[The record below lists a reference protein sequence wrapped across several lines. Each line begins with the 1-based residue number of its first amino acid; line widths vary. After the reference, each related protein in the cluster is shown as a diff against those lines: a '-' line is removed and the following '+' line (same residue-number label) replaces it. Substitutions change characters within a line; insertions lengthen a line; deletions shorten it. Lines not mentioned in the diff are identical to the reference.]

1 MTTQVR
7 SQSRGLRMSLLALTA
22 SASVV
27 GGMFVSVAPAYSV
40 DGIGD
45 GAAQCVSAS
54 AEGASII
61 ASSVVA
67 SGSQLHVEG
76 AGWGPS
82 SDDTLGFV
90 IVTLDDGHEQR
101 PDDVALPSW
110 APVSVARNKAAW
122 SVAKVDADGAFSVDL
137 DLPASWTA
145 GSSHQ
150 VMIGDGVTG
159 NYVQIEVT
167 VVESSAEAHSC
178 ALDPT
183 EPSTADVVEPI
194 VDDTAAPTS
203 DPAPDNAHAN
213 APADPFDPAGDDT
226 ASTSHG
232 ETTASAS
239 ASRAPVVDQ
248 TQASAASRAD
258 GASTSVSSP
267 SSSSTPSSASGTSSA
282 QDSRS
287 SSGGA
292 GTGTDPT
299 PEPST
304 SSEQQSV
311 SASQIGPKAHSEQ
324 QASNQA
330 AREQESRLNGWIL
343 AGGGLLALLGA
354 IVTVSIVR
362 RSHGLLR

>member
-1 MTTQVR
+1 MTTQVC
-7 SQSRGLRMSLLALTA
+7 SQSRGLRMSLLALTT
-22 SASVV
+22 SACVV
-27 GGMFVSVAPAYSV
+27 GGMFVSVSPAYSV

-45 GAAQCVSAS
+45 GVAQCVTAS
-54 AEGASII
+54 EEGASII

-67 SGSQLHVEG
+67 SGSPLHVEG

-90 IVTLDDGHEQR
+90 IVTLDDGQEKR
-101 PDDVALPSW
+101 PDDIALPSW
-110 APVSVARNKAAW
+110 APVSVTRNKAAW
-122 SVAKVDADGAFSVDL
+122 SVAKVDADGAFSIDL
-137 DLPASWTA
+137 DLPTAWVA

-159 NYVQIEVT
+159 NYVQVEVK
-167 VVESSAEAHSC
+167 VVESSAEAPSC
-178 ALDPT
+178 SLDPT
-183 EPSTADVVEPI
+183 QPATSDVVEPST
-194 VDDTAAPTS
+194 DDTAAPT
-203 DPAPDNAHAN
+203 PDDAAAN

-226 ASTSHG
+226 GSTTNG
-232 ETTASAS
+232 ETTASA
-239 ASRAPVVDQ
+239 P
-248 TQASAASRAD
+248 
-258 GASTSVSSP
+258 
-267 SSSSTPSSASGTSSA
+267 SSSTPVGAQTQTSTASRTDDATSPASSPAPSSAPSSAGGASSA
-282 QDSRS
+282 QASTS

-292 GTGTDPT
+292 ATGADPT

>member
-45 GAAQCVSAS
+45 GAAQCVTAS
-54 AEGASII
+54 EEGASII

-90 IVTLDDGHEQR
+90 IVTLDDGQERR
-101 PDDVALPSW
+101 PDDVVLPSW

-137 DLPASWTA
+137 DLPASWTV

-167 VVESSAEAHSC
+167 VVESSAEAPSC
-178 ALDPT
+178 SLDPT
-183 EPSTADVVEPI
+183 QSATADVVEPSA
-194 VDDTAAPTS
+194 DATAAPT
-203 DPAPDNAHAN
+203 PDDAAVN

-226 ASTSHG
+226 GSTTNG

-239 ASRAPVVDQ
+239 SSSTPVGAQTQTSTASRVGDA
-248 TQASAASRAD
+248 TSSA
-258 GASTSVSSP
+258 SSP
-267 SSSSTPSSASGTSSA
+267 APSSTPSSAGGASSVQA
-282 QDSRS
+282 STS

-292 GTGTDPT
+292 ATGADPT

-311 SASQIGPKAHSEQ
+311 SASQIGPKAHSDQ

-362 RSHGLLR
+362 RPHGLLR

>member
-45 GAAQCVSAS
+45 GAAQCVTAS
-54 AEGASII
+54 EEGASII

-90 IVTLDDGHEQR
+90 IVTLDDGQERR
-101 PDDVALPSW
+101 PDDVVLPSW

-137 DLPASWTA
+137 DLPASWTV

-167 VVESSAEAHSC
+167 VVESSAEAPSC
-178 ALDPT
+178 SLDPT
-183 EPSTADVVEPI
+183 QSATADVVEPST
-194 VDDTAAPTS
+194 DDTAAPT
-203 DPAPDNAHAN
+203 PDDAAVN

-226 ASTSHG
+226 GSTTNG

-239 ASRAPVVDQ
+239 SSIAPVGAQTQTSTASRVGDA
-248 TQASAASRAD
+248 TSSA
-258 GASTSVSSP
+258 SSP
-267 SSSSTPSSASGTSSA
+267 APSSTPSSAGGASSA
-282 QDSRS
+282 QASTS

-292 GTGTDPT
+292 ATGTDPT

-362 RSHGLLR
+362 RPHGLLR

>member
-1 MTTQVR
+1 MTTQMR
-7 SQSRGLRMSLLALTA
+7 SHGRGLRMPLLALTA
-22 SASVV
+22 SACVV
-27 GGMFVSVAPAYSV
+27 GGMFVSVSPAYSV

-45 GAAQCVSAS
+45 GVAQCVTAS
-54 AEGASII
+54 EEGASII

-67 SGSQLHVEG
+67 RGAQLHVEG

-90 IVTLDDGHEQR
+90 IVTLDDGREQR

-110 APVSVARNKAAW
+110 VPVSVTRNKAAW

-137 DLPASWTA
+137 DLPTAWAA

-159 NYVQIEVT
+159 NYVQVEVT
-167 VVESSAEAHSC
+167 VVESSAEVHSC

-183 EPSTADVVEPI
+183 EPSTADVIEPSA
-194 VDDTAAPTS
+194 DDTAAPT
-203 DPAPDNAHAN
+203 PDDAAAN

-226 ASTSHG
+226 GSTTNG

-239 ASRAPVVDQ
+239 SSIAPVGAQ
-248 TQASAASRAD
+248 TQTSAASRTDDA
-258 GASTSVSSP
+258 TSSASSP
-267 SSSSTPSSASGTSSA
+267 APSSTPSSAGGTSSA
-282 QDSRS
+282 QASTS

-292 GTGTDPT
+292 ATGADPT

-362 RSHGLLR
+362 RPHGLLR

>member
-1 MTTQVR
+1 MTTQAR
-7 SQSRGLRMSLLALTA
+7 SQSRGLRMPLLALTA
-22 SASVV
+22 SACVV
-27 GGMFVSVAPAYSV
+27 GGMFVSVSPAYSV

-45 GAAQCVSAS
+45 GAAQCVTAS
-54 AEGASII
+54 EEGASII

-67 SGSQLHVEG
+67 SGSQLRVEG

-90 IVTLDDGHEQR
+90 IVTLDDGQEQR

-110 APVSVARNKAAW
+110 APVSVTRNKAAW
-122 SVAKVDADGAFSVDL
+122 SVAKVDADGAFSTDIE
-137 DLPASWTA
+137 LPSSWA
-145 GSSHQ
+145 VGSSHQ

-167 VVESSAEAHSC
+167 VGESSGEARSC
-178 ALDPT
+178 SLNPT
-183 EPSTADVVEPI
+183 EPATADVVEPSA
-194 VDDTAAPTS
+194 DDTATPT
-203 DPAPDNAHAN
+203 PDDAAAN
-213 APADPFDPAGDDT
+213 APADPFDPVGDDAAAT
-226 ASTSHG
+226 TNG

-239 ASRAPVVDQ
+239 SSSTPVATQRQ
-248 TQASAASRAD
+248 TSVTSPTEEAASSA
-258 GASTSVSSP
+258 SSP
-267 SSSSTPSSASGTSSA
+267 SPSSTPSSAGGTSSA
-282 QDSRS
+282 QASAS

-292 GTGTDPT
+292 ATGADPT

>member
-1 MTTQVR
+1 MTTQVC
-7 SQSRGLRMSLLALTA
+7 SQSRGLRMSLLALTT
-22 SASVV
+22 SACVV
-27 GGMFVSVAPAYSV
+27 GGMFVSVSPAYSV

-45 GAAQCVSAS
+45 GVAQCVTAS
-54 AEGASII
+54 EEGASII

-90 IVTLDDGHEQR
+90 IVTLDDGQERR
-101 PDDVALPSW
+101 PDDVVLPSW

-137 DLPASWTA
+137 DLPASWTV

-167 VVESSAEAHSC
+167 VVESSAEAPSC
-178 ALDPT
+178 SLDPT
-183 EPSTADVVEPI
+183 QSATADVVEPST
-194 VDDTAAPTS
+194 DDTAAPT
-203 DPAPDNAHAN
+203 PDDAAVN

-226 ASTSHG
+226 GSTTNG

-239 ASRAPVVDQ
+239 SSIAPVGAQTQTSTASRVGDA
-248 TQASAASRAD
+248 TSSA
-258 GASTSVSSP
+258 SSP
-267 SSSSTPSSASGTSSA
+267 APSSTPSSAGGASSA
-282 QDSRS
+282 QASTS

-292 GTGTDPT
+292 ATGADPT

>member
-1 MTTQVR
+1 MTTHVC
-7 SQSRGLRMSLLALTA
+7 SQSRGLRMSMLALTA
-22 SASVV
+22 SACVV
-27 GGMFVSVAPAYSV
+27 GGMFVPVSPAYSV
-40 DGIGD
+40 DGVDD
-45 GAAQCVSAS
+45 GVAQCVTAS
-54 AEGASII
+54 EEGASII

-90 IVTLDDGHEQR
+90 IVTLDDGQEQR

-110 APVSVARNKAAW
+110 APVSVTRNKAAW
-122 SVAKVDADGAFSVDL
+122 SVAKVDADGAFSIDL
-137 DLPASWTA
+137 DLPTSWAA

-159 NYVQIEVT
+159 NYVQVEVT
-167 VVESSAEAHSC
+167 VVESAAEARSC
-178 ALDPT
+178 SLNPT
-183 EPSTADVVEPI
+183 EPATADVVEPSG
-194 VDDTAAPTS
+194 DDTVA
-203 DPAPDNAHAN
+203 PAPDPATDNAAAD
-213 APADPFDPAGDDT
+213 APADPFGPAGEDAASTTNGET
-226 ASTSHG
+226 ASSTS
-232 ETTASAS
+232 SS
-239 ASRAPVVDQ
+239 IAPVVAQ
-248 TQASAASRAD
+248 TQTSAP
-258 GASTSVSSP
+258 SP
-267 SSSSTPSSASGTSSA
+267 SPSSTPSSAGGASSGRAST
-282 QDSRS
+282 S

-292 GTGTDPT
+292 ATGGDPT

-324 QASNQA
+324 QASTQA

>member
-27 GGMFVSVAPAYSV
+27 GGMFVSVAPAYSA

-45 GAAQCVSAS
+45 GAAQCVTAS
-54 AEGASII
+54 EEGASII

-101 PDDVALPSW
+101 PDDIALPSW
-110 APVSVARNKAAW
+110 APVSVTRNKAAW
-122 SVAKVDADGAFSVDL
+122 SVAKVDADGAFSIDL
-137 DLPASWTA
+137 DLPAAWVA

-159 NYVQIEVT
+159 NYVQVEVK
-167 VVESSAEAHSC
+167 VVESSAEAPSC
-178 ALDPT
+178 SLDPT
-183 EPSTADVVEPI
+183 QSATADVVEPSA
-194 VDDTAAPTS
+194 DDTAAPT
-203 DPAPDNAHAN
+203 PDDAAVN

-226 ASTSHG
+226 GSTTNG

-239 ASRAPVVDQ
+239 SSIAPVGAQTQTSTASRVGDA
-248 TQASAASRAD
+248 TSSA
-258 GASTSVSSP
+258 SSP
-267 SSSSTPSSASGTSSA
+267 SPSSTPSSAGGASSA
-282 QDSRS
+282 QASTS

-292 GTGTDPT
+292 ATGADPT

-311 SASQIGPKAHSEQ
+311 SASQIGPKAHSDQ

-362 RSHGLLR
+362 RPHGLLR

>member
-1 MTTQVR
+1 
-7 SQSRGLRMSLLALTA
+7 MSLLALTT
-22 SASVV
+22 SACVV
-27 GGMFVSVAPAYSV
+27 GGMFVSVSPAYSV

-45 GAAQCVSAS
+45 GVAQCVTAS
-54 AEGASII
+54 EEGASII

-90 IVTLDDGHEQR
+90 IVTLDDGQEQR
-101 PDDVALPSW
+101 PDDIALPSW
-110 APVSVARNKAAW
+110 APVSVTRNKAAW
-122 SVAKVDADGAFSVDL
+122 SVAKVDADGAFSIDL
-137 DLPASWTA
+137 DLPTAWVA

-159 NYVQIEVT
+159 NYVQVEVK
-167 VVESSAEAHSC
+167 VVESSAEAPSC
-178 ALDPT
+178 SLDPT
-183 EPSTADVVEPI
+183 QSATADVVEPSA
-194 VDDTAAPTS
+194 DDTAAPT
-203 DPAPDNAHAN
+203 PDDAAVN

-226 ASTSHG
+226 GSTTNG

-239 ASRAPVVDQ
+239 SSIAPVGAQTQTSTASRVGDA
-248 TQASAASRAD
+248 TSSA
-258 GASTSVSSP
+258 SSP
-267 SSSSTPSSASGTSSA
+267 SPSSTPSSAGGASSA
-282 QDSRS
+282 QASTS

-292 GTGTDPT
+292 ATGADPT

-311 SASQIGPKAHSEQ
+311 SASQIGPKAHSDQ

-362 RSHGLLR
+362 RPHGLLR

>member
-1 MTTQVR
+1 MTTQVG
-7 SQSRGLRMSLLALTA
+7 SQSRGLRVSLLALTT
-22 SASVV
+22 SACVV
-27 GGMFVSVAPAYSV
+27 GGMFVSVSPAYSV

-45 GAAQCVSAS
+45 GVAQCVTAS
-54 AEGASII
+54 EEGASII

-76 AGWGPS
+76 VGWGPS

-90 IVTLDDGHEQR
+90 IVTLDDGQEKR
-101 PDDVALPSW
+101 PDDIALPSW
-110 APVSVARNKAAW
+110 APVSVTRNKAAW

-137 DLPASWTA
+137 DLPTAWVA

-159 NYVQIEVT
+159 NYVQVEVK
-167 VVESSAEAHSC
+167 VVESSAEAPSC
-178 ALDPT
+178 SLDPT
-183 EPSTADVVEPI
+183 RPATSDVVEPST
-194 VDDTAAPTS
+194 DDTAAPT
-203 DPAPDNAHAN
+203 PDDAAAN

-226 ASTSHG
+226 GSTTNG
-232 ETTASAS
+232 ETTASAPS
-239 ASRAPVVDQ
+239 SSTPVGAQTQTSTASRTDDA
-248 TQASAASRAD
+248 
-258 GASTSVSSP
+258 TSPASSP
-267 SSSSTPSSASGTSSA
+267 APSSTPSSAGGASSA
-282 QDSRS
+282 QASTS

-292 GTGTDPT
+292 ATGADPT

>member
-45 GAAQCVSAS
+45 GAAQCVTAS
-54 AEGASII
+54 EEGASII

-90 IVTLDDGHEQR
+90 IVTLDDGQERR
-101 PDDVALPSW
+101 PDDVVLPSW
-110 APVSVARNKAAW
+110 APLSVARNKAAW

-137 DLPASWTA
+137 DLPASWTV

-167 VVESSAEAHSC
+167 VVESSAEAPSC
-178 ALDPT
+178 SLDPT
-183 EPSTADVVEPI
+183 QSATADVVEPST
-194 VDDTAAPTS
+194 DDTAAPT
-203 DPAPDNAHAN
+203 PDDAAVN

-226 ASTSHG
+226 GSTTNG
-232 ETTASAS
+232 ETTASAPS
-239 ASRAPVVDQ
+239 SSTPVGAQTQTSTASRTDDA
-248 TQASAASRAD
+248 
-258 GASTSVSSP
+258 TSPASSP
-267 SSSSTPSSASGTSSA
+267 APSSTPSSAGGASSA
-282 QDSRS
+282 QASTS

-292 GTGTDPT
+292 ATGADPT

>member
-22 SASVV
+22 SACVV
-27 GGMFVSVAPAYSV
+27 GGMFVSVSPAYSV

-45 GAAQCVSAS
+45 GVAQCVTAS
-54 AEGASII
+54 EEGASII

-90 IVTLDDGHEQR
+90 IVTLDDGQERR
-101 PDDVALPSW
+101 PDDVVLPSW
-110 APVSVARNKAAW
+110 APVSVTRNKAAW
-122 SVAKVDADGAFSVDL
+122 SVAKVDADGAFSIDL
-137 DLPASWTA
+137 DLPTAWVA

-159 NYVQIEVT
+159 NYVQVEVKI
-167 VVESSAEAHSC
+167 VESSAEAPSC
-178 ALDPT
+178 SLDPT
-183 EPSTADVVEPI
+183 QPATADVVEPSA
-194 VDDTAAPTS
+194 DDTAAPT
-203 DPAPDNAHAN
+203 PDDAAAH

-226 ASTSHG
+226 GSTTNG
-232 ETTASAS
+232 ETTASA
-239 ASRAPVVDQ
+239 
-248 TQASAASRAD
+248 
-258 GASTSVSSP
+258 P
-267 SSSSTPSSASGTSSA
+267 SSSTPVGAQTQTSTASRTNDATSPASSPAPLSTPSSAGGASSA
-282 QDSRS
+282 QASTS

-292 GTGTDPT
+292 ATGADPT

-330 AREQESRLNGWIL
+330 AREQELRLNGWIL

>member
-1 MTTQVR
+1 MTTHVC
-7 SQSRGLRMSLLALTA
+7 SQSRGLRMSMLALTA
-22 SASVV
+22 SACVV
-27 GGMFVSVAPAYSV
+27 GGMFVSVSPAYSV

-45 GAAQCVSAS
+45 GVAQCVTAS
-54 AEGASII
+54 EEGSSII

-90 IVTLDDGHEQR
+90 IVTLDDGQEQR

-110 APVSVARNKAAW
+110 APVSVTRNKAAW
-122 SVAKVDADGAFSVDL
+122 SVAKVDADGAFSIDL
-137 DLPASWTA
+137 DLPTSWAA

-159 NYVQIEVT
+159 NYVQVEVT
-167 VVESSAEAHSC
+167 VVESAVEARSC
-178 ALDPT
+178 SLNPT
-183 EPSTADVVEPI
+183 EPATADVVEPSGDGT
-194 VDDTAAPTS
+194 VAPT
-203 DPAPDNAHAN
+203 PDDAAAN
-213 APADPFDPAGDDT
+213 APADPFDPVGDDVAAT
-226 ASTSHG
+226 TNG
-232 ETTASAS
+232 ETTAAAS
-239 ASRAPVVDQ
+239 SSIVPVAAQ
-248 TQASAASRAD
+248 TQTSAPSRAD
-258 GASTSVSSP
+258 DAPSP
-267 SSSSTPSSASGTSSA
+267 SSTPSSAGGTSSA
-282 QDSRS
+282 RASTS

-292 GTGTDPT
+292 ATGGDPT

-362 RSHGLLR
+362 RSNGLLR

>member
-1 MTTQVR
+1 MTTQVC
-7 SQSRGLRMSLLALTA
+7 SQSRGLRMSLLALTT
-22 SASVV
+22 SACVV
-27 GGMFVSVAPAYSV
+27 GGMFVSVSPAYSV

-45 GAAQCVSAS
+45 GVAQCVTAS
-54 AEGASII
+54 EEGASII

-90 IVTLDDGHEQR
+90 IVTLDDGQEQR
-101 PDDVALPSW
+101 PDDIALPSW
-110 APVSVARNKAAW
+110 APVSVTRNKAAW
-122 SVAKVDADGAFSVDL
+122 SVAKVDADGAFSIDL
-137 DLPASWTA
+137 DLPTAWVA

-159 NYVQIEVT
+159 NYVQVEVKI
-167 VVESSAEAHSC
+167 VESSAEAPSC
-178 ALDPT
+178 SLDPT
-183 EPSTADVVEPI
+183 QSATADVVEPSA
-194 VDDTAAPTS
+194 DDTAAPT
-203 DPAPDNAHAN
+203 PDDAAAH
-213 APADPFDPAGDDT
+213 APADPFDPAGDD
-226 ASTSHG
+226 AGSTTNG
-232 ETTASAS
+232 ETTASAPS
-239 ASRAPVVDQ
+239 SSTPVGAQTQTSTASRTDDA
-248 TQASAASRAD
+248 
-258 GASTSVSSP
+258 TSPASSP
-267 SSSSTPSSASGTSSA
+267 APSSTPSSAGGASSA
-282 QDSRS
+282 QASTS

-292 GTGTDPT
+292 ATGADPT

>member
-45 GAAQCVSAS
+45 GAAQCVTAS
-54 AEGASII
+54 EEGASII

-90 IVTLDDGHEQR
+90 IVTLDDGQERR
-101 PDDVALPSW
+101 PDDVVLPSW
-110 APVSVARNKAAW
+110 APLSVARNKAAW

-137 DLPASWTA
+137 DLPASWTV

-159 NYVQIEVT
+159 NYVQVEVKI
-167 VVESSAEAHSC
+167 VESSAEAPSC
-178 ALDPT
+178 SLDPT
-183 EPSTADVVEPI
+183 QPATADVVEPSA
-194 VDDTAAPTS
+194 DDTAAPT
-203 DPAPDNAHAN
+203 PDDAAAH
-213 APADPFDPAGDDT
+213 APADPFDPADDDT
-226 ASTSHG
+226 GSTTNG
-232 ETTASAS
+232 ETTASAPS
-239 ASRAPVVDQ
+239 SSTPVGAQTQTSTASRTDDA
-248 TQASAASRAD
+248 
-258 GASTSVSSP
+258 TSPASSP
-267 SSSSTPSSASGTSSA
+267 APSSTPSSAGGASSA
-282 QDSRS
+282 QASTS

-292 GTGTDPT
+292 ATGADPT

-362 RSHGLLR
+362 RPHGLLR

>member
-45 GAAQCVSAS
+45 GAAQCVTAS
-54 AEGASII
+54 EEGASII

-90 IVTLDDGHEQR
+90 IVTLDDGQERR
-101 PDDVALPSW
+101 PDDVVLPSW

-137 DLPASWTA
+137 DLPASWTV

-167 VVESSAEAHSC
+167 VVESSAEAPSC
-178 ALDPT
+178 SLDPT
-183 EPSTADVVEPI
+183 QSATADVVEPST
-194 VDDTAAPTS
+194 DDTAAPT
-203 DPAPDNAHAN
+203 PDDAAVN

-226 ASTSHG
+226 GSTTNG

-239 ASRAPVVDQ
+239 SSIAPVGAQTQTSTASRVGDA
-248 TQASAASRAD
+248 TSSA
-258 GASTSVSSP
+258 SSP
-267 SSSSTPSSASGTSSA
+267 APSSTPSSAGGASSA
-282 QDSRS
+282 QASTS

-292 GTGTDPT
+292 ATGADPT

-311 SASQIGPKAHSEQ
+311 SASQIGPKAHSDQ

-362 RSHGLLR
+362 RPHGLLR

>member
-45 GAAQCVSAS
+45 GAAQCVTAS
-54 AEGASII
+54 EEGASII

-90 IVTLDDGHEQR
+90 IVTLDDGQERR
-101 PDDVALPSW
+101 PDDVVLPSW

-137 DLPASWTA
+137 DLPASWTV

-159 NYVQIEVT
+159 NYVQVEVK
-167 VVESSAEAHSC
+167 VVESSAEAPSC
-178 ALDPT
+178 SLDPT
-183 EPSTADVVEPI
+183 QSATADVVEPST
-194 VDDTAAPTS
+194 DDTAAPT
-203 DPAPDNAHAN
+203 PDDAAVN

-226 ASTSHG
+226 GSTTNG

-239 ASRAPVVDQ
+239 SSIAPVGAQTQTSTASRVGDA
-248 TQASAASRAD
+248 TSSA
-258 GASTSVSSP
+258 SSP
-267 SSSSTPSSASGTSSA
+267 APSSTPSSAGGASSA
-282 QDSRS
+282 QASTS

-292 GTGTDPT
+292 ATGTDPT

-343 AGGGLLALLGA
+343 AGGGLIALLGA

-362 RSHGLLR
+362 RPHGLLR

>member
-1 MTTQVR
+1 MTTQVC
-7 SQSRGLRMSLLALTA
+7 SQSRGLRMSLLALTT
-22 SASVV
+22 SACVV
-27 GGMFVSVAPAYSV
+27 GGMFVSVSPAYSV

-45 GAAQCVSAS
+45 GVAQCVTAS
-54 AEGASII
+54 EEGASII

-90 IVTLDDGHEQR
+90 IVTLDDGQEQR
-101 PDDVALPSW
+101 PDDIALPSW
-110 APVSVARNKAAW
+110 APVSVTRNKAAW
-122 SVAKVDADGAFSVDL
+122 SVAKVDADGAFSIDL
-137 DLPASWTA
+137 DLPTAWVA

-159 NYVQIEVT
+159 NYVQVEVKI
-167 VVESSAEAHSC
+167 VESSAEAPSC
-178 ALDPT
+178 SLDPT
-183 EPSTADVVEPI
+183 QPATADVVEPSA
-194 VDDTAAPTS
+194 DDTAAPT
-203 DPAPDNAHAN
+203 PDDAAAH
-213 APADPFDPAGDDT
+213 APADPFDPADDDT
-226 ASTSHG
+226 GSTTNG
-232 ETTASAS
+232 ETTASA
-239 ASRAPVVDQ
+239 P
-248 TQASAASRAD
+248 
-258 GASTSVSSP
+258 
-267 SSSSTPSSASGTSSA
+267 SSSTPVGAQTQTSTASRTDDATSPASSPAPSSAGGASSA
-282 QDSRS
+282 QASTS

-292 GTGTDPT
+292 ATGADPT

>member
-1 MTTQVR
+1 MTTQVC
-7 SQSRGLRMSLLALTA
+7 SQSRGLRVSLLALTTA
-22 SASVV
+22 ACVV
-27 GGMFVSVAPAYSV
+27 GGMFVSVSPAYSV

-45 GAAQCVSAS
+45 GVAQCVTAS
-54 AEGASII
+54 EEGASII

-67 SGSQLHVEG
+67 RGSQLHVEG

-90 IVTLDDGHEQR
+90 IVTLDDGREQR
-101 PDDVALPSW
+101 PDNVALPSW
-110 APVSVARNKAAW
+110 VPVSVTRNKAAW
-122 SVAKVDADGAFSVDL
+122 SVAKVDADGAFSIDL
-137 DLPASWTA
+137 DLPTAWAA
-145 GSSHQ
+145 GSTHQ

-159 NYVQIEVT
+159 NYVQVEVK

-183 EPSTADVVEPI
+183 EPSTADVIEPTA
-194 VDDTAAPTS
+194 DDTAAPTS
-203 DPAPDNAHAN
+203 DPATDNAAVN

-226 ASTSHG
+226 ASTTHG

-239 ASRAPVVDQ
+239 SSIAPVGAQTSTASRVGDA
-248 TQASAASRAD
+248 TSSASSP
-258 GASTSVSSP
+258 SPSSSP
-267 SSSSTPSSASGTSSA
+267 SSAGGTSSA
-282 QDSRS
+282 QGSRS

>member
-45 GAAQCVSAS
+45 GAAQCVTAS
-54 AEGASII
+54 EEGASII

-90 IVTLDDGHEQR
+90 IVTLDDGQERR
-101 PDDVALPSW
+101 PDDVVLPSW

-137 DLPASWTA
+137 DLPASWTV

-159 NYVQIEVT
+159 NYVQVEVK
-167 VVESSAEAHSC
+167 VVESSAEAPSC
-178 ALDPT
+178 SLDPT
-183 EPSTADVVEPI
+183 QSATADVVEPSA
-194 VDDTAAPTS
+194 DDTAAPT
-203 DPAPDNAHAN
+203 PDDAAVN

-226 ASTSHG
+226 GSTTNG

-239 ASRAPVVDQ
+239 SSIAPVGAQTQTSTASRVGDA
-248 TQASAASRAD
+248 TSSA
-258 GASTSVSSP
+258 SSP
-267 SSSSTPSSASGTSSA
+267 APSSTPSSAGGASSA
-282 QDSRS
+282 QASTS

-292 GTGTDPT
+292 ATGADPT

-311 SASQIGPKAHSEQ
+311 SASQIGPKAHSDQ

-362 RSHGLLR
+362 RPHGLLR

>member
-45 GAAQCVSAS
+45 GAAQCVTAS
-54 AEGASII
+54 EEGASII

-90 IVTLDDGHEQR
+90 IVTLDDGQERR
-101 PDDVALPSW
+101 PDDVVLPSW

-137 DLPASWTA
+137 DLPASWTV

-167 VVESSAEAHSC
+167 VVESSAEAPSC
-178 ALDPT
+178 SLDPT
-183 EPSTADVVEPI
+183 QSATADVVEPSA
-194 VDDTAAPTS
+194 DDTAAPT
-203 DPAPDNAHAN
+203 PDDAAVN

-226 ASTSHG
+226 GSTTNG

-239 ASRAPVVDQ
+239 SSIAPVGAQTQTSTASRVGDA
-248 TQASAASRAD
+248 TSSA
-258 GASTSVSSP
+258 SSP
-267 SSSSTPSSASGTSSA
+267 APSSTPSSAGGASSA
-282 QDSRS
+282 QASTS

-292 GTGTDPT
+292 ATGTDPT

-343 AGGGLLALLGA
+343 AGGGLIALLGA

-362 RSHGLLR
+362 RPHGLLR

>member
-1 MTTQVR
+1 
-7 SQSRGLRMSLLALTA
+7 MSLLALTT
-22 SASVV
+22 SACVV
-27 GGMFVSVAPAYSV
+27 GGMFVSVSPAYSV

-45 GAAQCVSAS
+45 GVAQCVTAS
-54 AEGASII
+54 EEGASII

-90 IVTLDDGHEQR
+90 IVTLDDGQEQR
-101 PDDVALPSW
+101 PDDIALPSW
-110 APVSVARNKAAW
+110 APVSVTRNKAAW
-122 SVAKVDADGAFSVDL
+122 SVAKVDADGAFSIDL
-137 DLPASWTA
+137 DLPTAWVA

-159 NYVQIEVT
+159 NYVQVEVKI
-167 VVESSAEAHSC
+167 VESSAEAPSC
-178 ALDPT
+178 SLDPT
-183 EPSTADVVEPI
+183 QPATADVVEPSA
-194 VDDTAAPTS
+194 DDTAAPT
-203 DPAPDNAHAN
+203 PDDAAAH

-226 ASTSHG
+226 GSTTNG

-239 ASRAPVVDQ
+239 SSIAPVGAQTQTSTASRVGDA
-248 TQASAASRAD
+248 TSSA
-258 GASTSVSSP
+258 SSP
-267 SSSSTPSSASGTSSA
+267 APSSTPSSAGGASSA
-282 QDSRS
+282 QASTS

-292 GTGTDPT
+292 ATGADPT

>member
-1 MTTQVR
+1 MTTQVC
-7 SQSRGLRMSLLALTA
+7 SQSRGLRVSLLALTT
-22 SASVV
+22 SACVV
-27 GGMFVSVAPAYSV
+27 GGMFVSVSPAYRV

-45 GAAQCVSAS
+45 GVAQCVTAS
-54 AEGASII
+54 EEGASII

-67 SGSQLHVEG
+67 SGSPLHVEG

-90 IVTLDDGHEQR
+90 IVTLDDGQEKR
-101 PDDVALPSW
+101 PDDIALPSW

-122 SVAKVDADGAFSVDL
+122 SVAKVDADGAFSIDL
-137 DLPASWTA
+137 DLPTAWVA

-159 NYVQIEVT
+159 NYVQVEVK
-167 VVESSAEAHSC
+167 VVESSAEAPSC
-178 ALDPT
+178 SLDPT
-183 EPSTADVVEPI
+183 QPATADVVEPSA
-194 VDDTAAPTS
+194 DDTAAPT
-203 DPAPDNAHAN
+203 PDDAAAN

-226 ASTSHG
+226 GSTTNG
-232 ETTASAS
+232 ETTASAPS
-239 ASRAPVVDQ
+239 SSTPVGAQTQTSTASRAGD
-248 TQASAASRAD
+248 A
-258 GASTSVSSP
+258 TSPASSP
-267 SSSSTPSSASGTSSA
+267 APSSTPSSAGGASSA
-282 QDSRS
+282 QASTS

-292 GTGTDPT
+292 ATGADPT

>member
-45 GAAQCVSAS
+45 GAAQCVTAS
-54 AEGASII
+54 EEGASII

-90 IVTLDDGHEQR
+90 IVTLDDGQERR
-101 PDDVALPSW
+101 PDDVVLPSW

-137 DLPASWTA
+137 DLPASWTV

-167 VVESSAEAHSC
+167 VVESSAEAPSC
-178 ALDPT
+178 SLDPT
-183 EPSTADVVEPI
+183 QSATADVVEPST
-194 VDDTAAPTS
+194 DDTAAPT
-203 DPAPDNAHAN
+203 PDDAAVN

-226 ASTSHG
+226 GSTTNG

-239 ASRAPVVDQ
+239 SSIAPVGAQTQTSTASRVGDA
-248 TQASAASRAD
+248 TSSA
-258 GASTSVSSP
+258 SSP
-267 SSSSTPSSASGTSSA
+267 APSSTPSSAGGASSA
-282 QDSRS
+282 QASTS

-292 GTGTDPT
+292 ATGTDPT

-343 AGGGLLALLGA
+343 AGGGLIALLGA

-362 RSHGLLR
+362 RPHGLLR

>member
-45 GAAQCVSAS
+45 GAAQCVTAS
-54 AEGASII
+54 EEGASII

-90 IVTLDDGHEQR
+90 IVTLDDGQERR
-101 PDDVALPSW
+101 PDDVVLPSW
-110 APVSVARNKAAW
+110 APLSVARNKAAW

-137 DLPASWTA
+137 DLPASWTV

-167 VVESSAEAHSC
+167 VVESSAEAPSC
-178 ALDPT
+178 SLDPT
-183 EPSTADVVEPI
+183 QSATADVVEPST
-194 VDDTAAPTS
+194 DDTAAPT
-203 DPAPDNAHAN
+203 PDDAAVN

-226 ASTSHG
+226 GSTTNG

-239 ASRAPVVDQ
+239 SSIAPVGAQTQTSTASRVGDA
-248 TQASAASRAD
+248 TSSA
-258 GASTSVSSP
+258 SSP
-267 SSSSTPSSASGTSSA
+267 APSSTPSSAGGASSA
-282 QDSRS
+282 QASTS

-292 GTGTDPT
+292 ATGTDPT

-343 AGGGLLALLGA
+343 AGGGLIALLGA

-362 RSHGLLR
+362 RPHGLLR

>member
-45 GAAQCVSAS
+45 GAAQCVTAS
-54 AEGASII
+54 EEGASII

-90 IVTLDDGHEQR
+90 IVTLDDGQERR
-101 PDDVALPSW
+101 PDDVVLPSW

-137 DLPASWTA
+137 DLPASWTV

-167 VVESSAEAHSC
+167 VVESSAEAPSC
-178 ALDPT
+178 SLDPT
-183 EPSTADVVEPI
+183 QSATADVVEPST
-194 VDDTAAPTS
+194 DDTVAPT
-203 DPAPDNAHAN
+203 PDDAAVN

-226 ASTSHG
+226 GSTTNG

-239 ASRAPVVDQ
+239 SSIAPVGAQTQTSTASRVGDA
-248 TQASAASRAD
+248 TSSA
-258 GASTSVSSP
+258 SSP
-267 SSSSTPSSASGTSSA
+267 APSSTPSSAGGASSA
-282 QDSRS
+282 QASTS

-292 GTGTDPT
+292 ATGTDPT

-311 SASQIGPKAHSEQ
+311 SASQIGPKAHSDQ

-362 RSHGLLR
+362 RPHGLLR

>member
-1 MTTQVR
+1 MTTQVC
-7 SQSRGLRMSLLALTA
+7 SQSWGLRMSLLALTT
-22 SASVV
+22 SACVV
-27 GGMFVSVAPAYSV
+27 GGMFVAVSPAYSV

-45 GAAQCVSAS
+45 GVAQCVTAS
-54 AEGASII
+54 EEGASII

-67 SGSQLHVEG
+67 SGSPLHVEG

-90 IVTLDDGHEQR
+90 IVTLDDGQERR
-101 PDDVALPSW
+101 PDDIALPSW
-110 APVSVARNKAAW
+110 APVSVTRNKAAW

-137 DLPASWTA
+137 DLPTAWVA

-159 NYVQIEVT
+159 NYVQVEVK
-167 VVESSAEAHSC
+167 VVESSAEAPSC
-178 ALDPT
+178 SLDPT
-183 EPSTADVVEPI
+183 QPATADVVEPSA
-194 VDDTAAPTS
+194 DDTAAPT
-203 DPAPDNAHAN
+203 PDDAAAN

-226 ASTSHG
+226 GSTTNG
-232 ETTASAS
+232 ETTASAPS
-239 ASRAPVVDQ
+239 SSTPVGAQTQTSTASRAGD
-248 TQASAASRAD
+248 A
-258 GASTSVSSP
+258 TSPASSP
-267 SSSSTPSSASGTSSA
+267 APSSTPSSAGGASSA
-282 QDSRS
+282 QASTS

-292 GTGTDPT
+292 ATGADPT

>member
-1 MTTQVR
+1 
-7 SQSRGLRMSLLALTA
+7 MSLLALTT
-22 SASVV
+22 SACVV
-27 GGMFVSVAPAYSV
+27 GGMFVSVSPAYSV

-45 GAAQCVSAS
+45 GVAQCVTAS
-54 AEGASII
+54 EEGASII

-90 IVTLDDGHEQR
+90 IVTLDDGQEQR
-101 PDDVALPSW
+101 PDDIALPSW
-110 APVSVARNKAAW
+110 APVSVTRNKAAW
-122 SVAKVDADGAFSVDL
+122 SVAKVDADGAFSIDL
-137 DLPASWTA
+137 DLPTA
-145 GSSHQ
+145 WVARSSHQ

-159 NYVQIEVT
+159 NYVQVEVKI
-167 VVESSAEAHSC
+167 VESSAEAPSC
-178 ALDPT
+178 SLDPT
-183 EPSTADVVEPI
+183 QPATADVVEPSA
-194 VDDTAAPTS
+194 DDTAAPT
-203 DPAPDNAHAN
+203 PDDAAAH

-226 ASTSHG
+226 GSTTNG

-239 ASRAPVVDQ
+239 SSIAPVGAQTQTSTASRVGDA
-248 TQASAASRAD
+248 TSSA
-258 GASTSVSSP
+258 SSP
-267 SSSSTPSSASGTSSA
+267 SPSSTPSSAGGASSA
-282 QDSRS
+282 QASTS

-292 GTGTDPT
+292 ATGADPT

-311 SASQIGPKAHSEQ
+311 SASQIGPKAHSDQ

-362 RSHGLLR
+362 RPHGLLR

>member
-1 MTTQVR
+1 
-7 SQSRGLRMSLLALTA
+7 MSLLALTT
-22 SASVV
+22 SACVV
-27 GGMFVSVAPAYSV
+27 GGMFVSVSPAYSV

-45 GAAQCVSAS
+45 GVAQCVTAS
-54 AEGASII
+54 EEGASII

-90 IVTLDDGHEQR
+90 IVTLDDGQEQR
-101 PDDVALPSW
+101 PDDIALPSW
-110 APVSVARNKAAW
+110 APVSVTRNKAAW
-122 SVAKVDADGAFSVDL
+122 SVAKVDADGAFSIDL
-137 DLPASWTA
+137 DLPTAWVA

-159 NYVQIEVT
+159 NYVQVEVKI
-167 VVESSAEAHSC
+167 VESSAEAPSC
-178 ALDPT
+178 SLDPT
-183 EPSTADVVEPI
+183 QPATADVVEPSA
-194 VDDTAAPTS
+194 DDTAAPT
-203 DPAPDNAHAN
+203 PDDAAAH

-226 ASTSHG
+226 GSTTNG

-239 ASRAPVVDQ
+239 SSIAPVGAQTQTSTASRVGDA
-248 TQASAASRAD
+248 TSSA
-258 GASTSVSSP
+258 SSP
-267 SSSSTPSSASGTSSA
+267 SPSSTPSSAGGASSA
-282 QDSRS
+282 QASTS

-292 GTGTDPT
+292 ATGADPT

-311 SASQIGPKAHSEQ
+311 SASQIGPKAHSDQ

-343 AGGGLLALLGA
+343 AGGGLLVLLGA

-362 RSHGLLR
+362 RPHGLLR

>member
-1 MTTQVR
+1 MTTQVC
-7 SQSRGLRMSLLALTA
+7 SQSRGLRMSLLALTT
-22 SASVV
+22 SACVV
-27 GGMFVSVAPAYSV
+27 GGMFVSVSPAYSV

-45 GAAQCVSAS
+45 GVAQCVTAS
-54 AEGASII
+54 EEGASII

-76 AGWGPS
+76 VGWGPS

-101 PDDVALPSW
+101 PDDIALPSW
-110 APVSVARNKAAW
+110 APVSVTRNKAAW
-122 SVAKVDADGAFSVDL
+122 SVAKVDADGAFSIDL
-137 DLPASWTA
+137 DLPTAWVA

-159 NYVQIEVT
+159 NYVQVEVT
-167 VVESSAEAHSC
+167 VVESSAEVPSC
-178 ALDPT
+178 SLDPT
-183 EPSTADVVEPI
+183 QSATADVVEPSA
-194 VDDTAAPTS
+194 DDTAAPT
-203 DPAPDNAHAN
+203 PDDAAVN

-226 ASTSHG
+226 GSTTNG

-239 ASRAPVVDQ
+239 SSIAPVGAQTQTSTASRTDDA
-248 TQASAASRAD
+248 
-258 GASTSVSSP
+258 TSPASSP
-267 SSSSTPSSASGTSSA
+267 APSSTPSSAGGASSA
-282 QDSRS
+282 QASTS

-292 GTGTDPT
+292 ATGADPT

-343 AGGGLLALLGA
+343 AGGGLIALLGA

-362 RSHGLLR
+362 RPHGLLR

>member
-1 MTTQVR
+1 
-7 SQSRGLRMSLLALTA
+7 MSLLALTT
-22 SASVV
+22 SACVV
-27 GGMFVSVAPAYSV
+27 GGMFVSVSPAYSV

-45 GAAQCVSAS
+45 GVAQCVTAS
-54 AEGASII
+54 EEGASII

-90 IVTLDDGHEQR
+90 IVTLDDGQEQR
-101 PDDVALPSW
+101 PDDIALPSW
-110 APVSVARNKAAW
+110 APVSVTRNKAAW
-122 SVAKVDADGAFSVDL
+122 SVAKVDADGAFSIDL
-137 DLPASWTA
+137 DLPTAWVA

-159 NYVQIEVT
+159 NYVQVEVKI
-167 VVESSAEAHSC
+167 VESSAEAPSC
-178 ALDPT
+178 SL
-183 EPSTADVVEPI
+183 EPSA
-194 VDDTAAPTS
+194 DDTAAPT
-203 DPAPDNAHAN
+203 PDDAAAH
-213 APADPFDPAGDDT
+213 APADPFDPADDDT
-226 ASTSHG
+226 GSTTNG
-232 ETTASAS
+232 ETTASAPS
-239 ASRAPVVDQ
+239 SSTPVGAQTQTSTASRTDDA
-248 TQASAASRAD
+248 
-258 GASTSVSSP
+258 TSPASSP
-267 SSSSTPSSASGTSSA
+267 APSSTPSSAGGASSA
-282 QDSRS
+282 QASTS

-292 GTGTDPT
+292 ATGADPT

>member
-1 MTTQVR
+1 MTIQAC

-22 SASVV
+22 SACVV
-27 GGMFVSVAPAYSV
+27 GGMFVSVSPAYSV

-45 GAAQCVSAS
+45 GVAQCVTAS
-54 AEGASII
+54 EEGASII

-67 SGSQLHVEG
+67 SGSRLHVQG

-90 IVTLDDGHEQR
+90 IVTLDDGQEQR
-101 PDDVALPSW
+101 PDDAALPSW
-110 APVSVARNKAAW
+110 APVSVTRNKAAW
-122 SVAKVDADGAFSVDL
+122 SVAKVDADGAFSIDL
-137 DLPASWTA
+137 ELPHSWPV

-167 VVESSAEAHSC
+167 VVEPSAEARSC
-178 ALDPT
+178 SLDPT
-183 EPSTADVVEPI
+183 EPATADVVEPTT
-194 VDDTAAPTS
+194 DDTAAPA
-203 DPAPDNAHAN
+203 PAPATDDAAAN
-213 APADPFDPAGDDT
+213 APAHPFDPAGEDA
-226 ASTSHG
+226 ASTTDG
-232 ETTASAS
+232 ETAASTPTLTS
-239 ASRAPVVDQ
+239 
-248 TQASAASRAD
+248 TTSRAD
-258 GASTSVSSP
+258 EAASSASSP
-267 SSSSTPSSASGTSSA
+267 SASSTPSSAGATSSA
-282 QDSRS
+282 QASTS

-292 GTGTDPT
+292 AAGADPT

-343 AGGGLLALLGA
+343 AGGGLLAFLGA

>member
-45 GAAQCVSAS
+45 GAAQCVTAS
-54 AEGASII
+54 EEGASII

-90 IVTLDDGHEQR
+90 IVTLDDGQERR
-101 PDDVALPSW
+101 PDDVVLPSW

-137 DLPASWTA
+137 DLPASWTV

-159 NYVQIEVT
+159 NYVQVEVK
-167 VVESSAEAHSC
+167 VVESSAEAPSC
-178 ALDPT
+178 SLDPT
-183 EPSTADVVEPI
+183 QSATADVVEPSA
-194 VDDTAAPTS
+194 DDTAAPT
-203 DPAPDNAHAN
+203 PDDAAVN

-226 ASTSHG
+226 GSTTNG

-239 ASRAPVVDQ
+239 SSSTPVGAQTQTSTASRVGDA
-248 TQASAASRAD
+248 TSSA
-258 GASTSVSSP
+258 SSP
-267 SSSSTPSSASGTSSA
+267 SPSSTPSSAGGASSA
-282 QDSRS
+282 QASTS

-292 GTGTDPT
+292 ATGADPT

-311 SASQIGPKAHSEQ
+311 SASQIGPKAHSDQ

-362 RSHGLLR
+362 RPHGLLR

>member
-45 GAAQCVSAS
+45 GAAQCVTAS
-54 AEGASII
+54 EEGASII

-90 IVTLDDGHEQR
+90 IVTLDDGQERR
-101 PDDVALPSW
+101 PDDVVLPSW
-110 APVSVARNKAAW
+110 APLSVARNKAAW

-137 DLPASWTA
+137 DLPASWTV

-167 VVESSAEAHSC
+167 VVESSAEAPSC
-178 ALDPT
+178 SLDPT
-183 EPSTADVVEPI
+183 QSATADVVEPSA
-194 VDDTAAPTS
+194 DDTAAPT
-203 DPAPDNAHAN
+203 PDDAAVN

-226 ASTSHG
+226 GSTTNG
-232 ETTASAS
+232 ETTASAPS
-239 ASRAPVVDQ
+239 SSTPVGAQTQTSTASRTDDA
-248 TQASAASRAD
+248 
-258 GASTSVSSP
+258 TSPASSP
-267 SSSSTPSSASGTSSA
+267 APSSTPSSAGGASSA
-282 QDSRS
+282 QASTS

-292 GTGTDPT
+292 ATGADPT